1 MGKLYQ
7 PVNLP
12 GHLRKEVKLP
22 FGHTLIRRRF
32 NQIKWLKKNNYKKE
46 IPLDRRTGNR
56 WPYAATSIWGVFCCS
71 SNIHWQRYPKIDG
84 FEVTSF
90 VYEPFFLKCS
100 LIHA

>member
-7 PVNLP
+7 PVNSH

-56 WPYAATSIWGVFCCS
+56 WPYAATSILE
-71 SNIHWQRYPKIDG
+71 N
-84 FEVTSF
+84 F
-90 VYEPFFLKCS
+90 VVLQTPIGRDIQKLTFLK
-100 LIHA
+100 